1 MTKTTL
7 FLAIAA
13 TFMIGT
19 SMSFVVSD
27 FEAEAAPKKPKPI
40 PPIDPIL
47 KPINMTLNQLESYHE
62 QLVVINFNM
71 VATTDGIG
79 TSPLTLDEAVDL
91 LDVLGQIELEAEDI
105 SILAIAASEIITDE
119 AAVCGDGKITPPE
132 TCDGILGPQPCSA
145 TTCQPIQ
152 IP

>member
-1 MTKTTL
+1 MIKTTL

-13 TFMIGT
+13 AFMIGT
-19 SMSFVVSD
+19 AMSFVVSD

-47 KPINMTLNQLESYHE
+47 KPINATLAQLEAYHG

-79 TSPLTLDEAVDL
+79 TSPLTLDEAAAL
-91 LDVLGQIELEAEDI
+91 LDALAQIELEAEDI
-105 SILAIAASEIITDE
+105 SILAIDAREFIIDE
-119 AAVCGDGKITPPE
+119 APVCGDGKITPPE

-145 TTCQPIQ
+145 TTCQPIP
-152 IP
+152 IG